1 MRCPKNK
8 WHSCILA
15 TSRDGIIKSKLLN
28 DLALPPPLPKKDI
41 DLIFFFFDSSK
52 TLRIFFDSPEVER
65 HINRSPSDP
74 RASKDLANIFSN
86 PISFPHAVK
95 TEEFCDKEIIGIACL
110 LFEGFNLTINSAA
123 RWLASAAEP
132 PLPQKIILFLF
143 KEIFNN
149 LAVL

>member
-15 TSRDGIIKSKLLN
+15 TSRDGIIKFKLLN

-74 RASKDLANIFSN
+74 RASKDLANIFQHLDL
-86 PISFPHAVK
+86 FPLYQK
-95 TEEFCDKEIIGIACL
+95 LKEHL
-110 LFEGFNLTINSAA
+110 L
-123 RWLASAAEP
+123 
-132 PLPQKIILFLF
+132 ILKKKYFDQIL
-143 KEIFNN
+143 
-149 LAVL
+149 